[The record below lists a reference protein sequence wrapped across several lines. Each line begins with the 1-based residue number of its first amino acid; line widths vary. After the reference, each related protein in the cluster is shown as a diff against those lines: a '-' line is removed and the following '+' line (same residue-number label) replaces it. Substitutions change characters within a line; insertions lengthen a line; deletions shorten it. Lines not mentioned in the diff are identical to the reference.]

1 MQRLLTIAAMLAVGG
16 AAAPAFAHTGVS
28 AAHDLTHGSVHPL
41 SGLDHVLAMVAVGL
55 YAAQLGGRSLWLLPS
70 AFVGTMVAGGLVGYA
85 GVPVPMVE
93 QGIGLSVITMGLLI
107 ALGLRLP
114 ALAATALVAA
124 FALAHG
130 HAHGSEGAELP
141 SFLSYAAGFVAA
153 TALLH
158 AAGIAAGLA
167 LDRLGTLP
175 ATVLKRSAGIAGAV
189 AGVGIL
195 AG

>member
-1 MQRLLTIAAMLAVGG
+1 
-16 AAAPAFAHTGVS
+16 
-28 AAHDLTHGSVHPL
+28 
-41 SGLDHVLAMVAVGL
+41 
-55 YAAQLGGRSLWLLPS
+55 
-70 AFVGTMVAGGLVGYA
+70 
-85 GVPVPMVE
+85 
-93 QGIGLSVITMGLLI
+93 MGLLI

-175 ATVLKRSAGIAGAV
+175 ATVLKRSAGIAV